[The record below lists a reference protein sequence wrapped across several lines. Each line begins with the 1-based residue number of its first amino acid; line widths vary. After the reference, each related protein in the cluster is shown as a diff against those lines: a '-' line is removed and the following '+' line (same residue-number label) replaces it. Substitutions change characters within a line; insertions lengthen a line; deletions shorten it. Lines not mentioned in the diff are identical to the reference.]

1 MDATNSAL
9 TAKRVSIRASSSQL
23 KVLRSAFAKLQVV
36 SSEELK
42 ELTEKTGLYVVASL
56 FAISVRHLLLL
67 STHRS
72 PEKWIHNWYGRER
85 KKTRKTA
92 IVAPDQVDVTKPP
105 SSDAPMSPLEIRD
118 VKIEHR
124 DAILPR
130 SSSFRVIADI
140 STTGESSTSAQEL
153 DKPPPKKKARK
164 RNLKKAAVLDVKA
177 DCAFSD
183 ASLRYTPVGDLVRL
197 PSPEILRTQPST
209 LQGDI
214 SCQREPTSFLH
225 MIPPPMRSPLIQTPF
240 SNQLNALPTASPP
253 RSALAQPESLFLL
266 QTWPHQALQSNAA
279 VIPSPVAVQVS
290 TALRPALVNRRSR
303 KRKLQG
309 EGPTLNCS
317 DFQHYSVDNL
327 SSRSAHQATSRIV
340 NASDSA
346 ALNSDSPLTL
356 PEPDAQGTVDKG
368 SSHYRSHTW
377 TSPFPNENPDGALFV
392 APGRSLHSLDLSLP
406 LKDAMVCFLGIWN
419 DMPLT
424 ICFQAIYDFPYR
436 NMHPLPS
443 YPSCSE
449 FRAYV
454 PTPFTLDDVLDPT
467 RAPLK
472 YLTDLLEPF
481 KNENGDYSR
490 LLDGEKR
497 DSVLNT
503 LLDEE
508 LEAQDPFR
516 AAMGLVMASKL
527 GLKWEYV

>member
-1 MDATNSAL
+1 MDATNSVP
-9 TAKRVSIRASSSQL
+9 TAKRVAIRASSSQL
-23 KVLRSAFAKLQVV
+23 QILRGAFTKSQSV

-42 ELTEKTGLYVVASL
+42 ELREKTGLYVVASL
-56 FAISVRHLLLL
+56 FVTSVRHILLL
-67 STHRS
+67 SMHHS
-72 PEKWIHNWYGRER
+72 PEKWIYNWYGRER

-105 SSDAPMSPLEIRD
+105 SSDAPMSPLEILD

-130 SSSFRVIADI
+130 SSSFRVIADV
-140 STTGESSTSAQEL
+140 STTGESSTIAQEL

-164 RNLKKAAVLDVKA
+164 RNLKKAAVMTVKA
-177 DCAFSD
+177 DSAFSD
-183 ASLRYTPVGDLVRL
+183 GLLRYTPVADQVPL
-197 PSPEILRTQPST
+197 PMPEIPRTQPST

-214 SCQREPTSFLH
+214 LCQREPASFLR
-225 MIPPPMRSPLIQTPF
+225 MMPPPMRSPLIQTPI
-240 SNQLNALPTASPP
+240 SNQLNALPTATLP
-253 RSALAQPESLFLL
+253 RPALVQPEPLVLL
-266 QTWPHQALQSNAA
+266 QTRPHQALQSNAA
-279 VIPSPVAVQVS
+279 VIPSPVAVQVL
-290 TALRPALVNRRSR
+290 TASRPALVNRRSR

-346 ALNSDSPLTL
+346 ALDSDSPFTL
-356 PEPDAQGTVDKG
+356 LQPDAQGTVNKG
-368 SSHYRSHTW
+368 SSHYRPRTC
-377 TSPFPNENPDGALFV
+377 TSPSPNEKLDEALSV
-392 APGRSLHSLDLSLP
+392 APGRSLHPLDLSLP
-406 LKDAMVCFLGIWN
+406 LKDAMVCFLGIW
-419 DMPLT
+419 DDIPLT
-424 ICFQAIYDFPYR
+424 IYLQAIYDFPYR

-443 YPSCSE
+443 YPSCPE
-449 FRAYV
+449 FRAYI
-454 PTPFTLDDVLDPT
+454 PTPFTMADVLNPT
-467 RAPLK
+467 TAPLK

-481 KNENGDYSR
+481 KDEDGVYSG
-490 LLDGEKR
+490 LLDREKR

-508 LEAQDPFR
+508 LEARDPFR

-527 GLKWEYV
+527 GLKWDYV

>member
-1 MDATNSAL
+1 M
-9 TAKRVSIRASSSQL
+9 
-23 KVLRSAFAKLQVV
+23 
-36 SSEELK
+36 
-42 ELTEKTGLYVVASL
+42 
-56 FAISVRHLLLL
+56 
-67 STHRS
+67 HRS

-85 KKTRKTA
+85 KKTRKA
-92 IVAPDQVDVTKPP
+92 PVVAPDQVDVTKPP

-118 VKIEHR
+118 VMIEHR

-130 SSSFRVIADI
+130 SSSFRVIADV
-140 STTGESSTSAQEL
+140 STTGEPSTSAQGLE
-153 DKPPPKKKARK
+153 KPPPKKKTRK

-177 DCAFSD
+177 DCTFPD
-183 ASLRYTPVGDLVRL
+183 ASLRYTPVGDQVRL
-197 PSPEILRTQPST
+197 PSPEIPHIQPST

-214 SCQREPTSFLH
+214 PCRHEPASFLH

-240 SNQLNALPTASPP
+240 SNQLNALPTATPP
-253 RSALAQPESLFLL
+253 RSALAQPEPLLLL

-290 TALRPALVNRRSR
+290 TASRPALVNRRSR

-317 DFQHYSVDNL
+317 DFQHYSFDNL

-346 ALNSDSPLTL
+346 ALDSDSPFML
-356 PEPDAQGTVDKG
+356 PPPDAQGIANKG
-368 SSHYRSHTW
+368 SSHYRPHTRM
-377 TSPFPNENPDGALFV
+377 SPFPNEKPDEALSV
-392 APGRSLHSLDLSLP
+392 APGRPLHPLDLSLP
-406 LKDAMVCFLGIWN
+406 LKDAMVCFLGMWYDI
-419 DMPLT
+419 PLT
-424 ICFQAIYDFPYR
+424 ICLQAIYDFPYR

-454 PTPFTLDDVLDPT
+454 PTPCTLADVLDPT

-481 KNENGDYSR
+481 KNEDGVYSG

-508 LEAQDPFR
+508 LEAGDPFR